1 MIMADENSKI
11 GEIKLKTGFQK
22 LLSTIGNAIE
32 DAASLEVSTF
42 TGDFTY
48 KTNQVL
54 SNDFDK
60 VRINKVLNKMTL
72 ENTTD
77 LKLVAYTNVKI
88 DSDVTTIVKSNL
100 SEDDNEL
107 LKLHK
112 EMIESSKEARQSVIN
127 MVFGLIKK
135 L

>member
-1 MIMADENSKI
+1 MAEESNKI
-11 GEIKLKTGFQK
+11 GEQKLKTGFQR
-22 LLSTIGNAIE
+22 LLSKIGSVIE
-32 DAASLEVSTF
+32 DAATLEVSTF

-48 KTNQVL
+48 KTSQVV
-54 SNDFDK
+54 SNDVDK
-60 VRINKVLNKMTL
+60 VRINKVLQKMTL
-72 ENTTD
+72 ENNTE
-77 LKLVAYTNVKI
+77 LRLVAYTNVKI

-127 MVFGLIKK
+127 LVQGLIKK
-135 L
+135 I

>member
-1 MIMADENSKI
+1 MAENANKV
-11 GEIKLKTGFQK
+11 GEQKLKTGFQR
-22 LLSTIGNAIE
+22 LLAKIGDVIE
-32 DAASLEVSTF
+32 DAATLEVSTF

-48 KTNQVL
+48 KATQVV
-54 SNDFDK
+54 SNDVDK
-60 VRINKVLNKMTL
+60 VRINKVLQKMTL
-72 ENTTD
+72 ENNTE

-112 EMIESSKEARQSVIN
+112 EMIESSKEARQHVIN
-127 MVFGLIKK
+127 MVQGLIKK
-135 L
+135 V

>member
-1 MIMADENSKI
+1 MAENANKVGEQKLKNGFQRLLSKI
-11 GEIKLKTGFQK
+11 GDV
-22 LLSTIGNAIE
+22 IE
-32 DAASLEVSTF
+32 DAATLEVSTF

-48 KTNQVL
+48 KTNQVV
-54 SNDFDK
+54 SNDVDK
-60 VRINKVLNKMTL
+60 VRINKVLQKMTL
-72 ENTTD
+72 ENNTE

-127 MVFGLIKK
+127 LVQGLIKK
-135 L
+135 I

>member
-1 MIMADENSKI
+1 MAENANKV
-11 GEIKLKTGFQK
+11 GEQKLKTGFQR
-22 LLSTIGNAIE
+22 LLSKIGDVIE
-32 DAASLEVSTF
+32 DAATLEVSTF

-48 KTNQVL
+48 KTTQVV
-54 SNDFDK
+54 SNDVDK
-60 VRINKVLNKMTL
+60 VRINKVLQKMTL
-72 ENTTD
+72 ENNTE

-112 EMIESSKEARQSVIN
+112 EMIESSKEARQNVIN
-127 MVFGLIKK
+127 LVQGLIKK
-135 L
+135 V